1 MFQSAFYWAGRAVMA
16 LYAHLALDAR
26 VEWQTRLPA
35 GPKIIAANH
44 PTTLDPFLL
53 LTLGFDQMNILV
65 TESAFK
71 VPGFGRYLL
80 AAGHV
85 PVVHDNG
92 RPAFDEAVRL
102 LQDGRTVGIFP
113 EGALSPLEGGLC
125 KGHTG
130 VTRLALTANVP
141 VVPVGIAL
149 HRPRLHFMDT
159 HIDDIVE
166 TARWYLRGPYTMTV
180 GEPLKFEGEVDD
192 RAYVHTVTERVLH
205 DIARLEQQS
214 AARVA
219 RDETRLVHAHQR
231 YGALIDAH
239 WRKRIDDFGTY
250 LCSSAFRYFDR
261 HQRAGCEIDPCS
273 QRGE

>member
-1 MFQSAFYWAGRAVMA
+1 MFQHAFYWLGRAVMD
-16 LYAHLALDAR
+16 LYARLALDAR

-53 LTLGFDQMNILV
+53 LTLGFDQMGILV

-80 AAGHV
+80 VAGHV

-102 LQDGRTVGIFP
+102 LQAGRTVGIFP
-113 EGALSPLEGGLC
+113 EGALSPLDGGLR

-130 VTRLALTANVP
+130 VARLALTANVP

-149 HRPRLHFMDT
+149 HRPRLRFMDT
-159 HIDDIVE
+159 HIDAIVE

-192 RAYVHTVTERVLH
+192 RAYVRTITDRVLH
-205 DIARLEQQS
+205 DIACLEQQS
-214 AARVA
+214 ATRVV
-219 RDETRLVHAHQR
+219 RDEARLAYAHRR
-231 YGALIDAH
+231 YGTLIDAD
-239 WRKRIDDFGTY
+239 WRRFRNNISVHLRPNTLVAVGDCDTKLTPRI
-250 LCSSAFRYFDR
+250 
-261 HQRAGCEIDPCS
+261 
-273 QRGE
+273 QRGEE